1 MKINKNIIKELND
14 YLDEFNLTEIEY
26 TEKDVKVKVSRSRA
40 SKKYETSITNNENII
55 KTEKVLTDDTK
66 KITSPIIGTAYL
78 APEPGGKK
86 FIEVGQKIK
95 KGDTVMIVEAMKTM
109 NHVPSP
115 VDGLVKEISVED
127 GQPVEFGT
135 DYCNPR
141 LKLMFKKI
149 LIANRGEIAVRVIRA
164 CKEWGIST
172 VAIHSD
178 VDRDSMHVRLADESI
193 CVGPHQPTLSYLNI
207 PAIMSAIE
215 LTGSE
220 AVHPGYGFLS
230 ENFEFVKILEENNIK
245 FIGPSSH
252 LIKMMGDKIEAK
264 KVAKKYGLPVIEG
277 SDGGIND
284 IDEAK
289 KICEKVGFP
298 VLIKASG
305 GGGGKG
311 MKIVNKIEDFKNL
324 FLTAKQEAKKFF
336 GNDEVYIEK
345 FFQILDILK
354 FKFFQE
360 KRTVHLHER
369 DCSVQRRHQK
379 LIEET
384 PSPVLNESIRK
395 DLFERTVNMVSQIG
409 YEGAG
414 TVEFI
419 YEDGKFYFL
428 EMNTRV
434 QVEHPVTEMVTGI
447 DIIKEQIWIAYS
459 GETALKQTDV
469 NPRGHAIECR
479 INAEDPSNNFQPS
492 PGKIGMCHQP
502 SGFRTR
508 VDGSIYQGYKI
519 TPYYDS
525 MVCKVITHGRN
536 REEAIQRMLRSLDE
550 FVIDGIT
557 TTIELHK
564 MLLNNKKFINSDFNV
579 SWLDKEKYFNYN
591 IF

>member
-1 MKINKNIIKELND
+1 
-14 YLDEFNLTEIEY
+14 
-26 TEKDVKVKVSRSRA
+26 
-40 SKKYETSITNNENII
+40 
-55 KTEKVLTDDTK
+55 
-66 KITSPIIGTAYL
+66 
-78 APEPGGKK
+78 
-86 FIEVGQKIK
+86 
-95 KGDTVMIVEAMKTM
+95 
-109 NHVPSP
+109 
-115 VDGLVKEISVED
+115 
-127 GQPVEFGT
+127 
-135 DYCNPR
+135 
-141 LKLMFKKI
+141 MFKKI
-149 LIANRGEIAVRVIRA
+149 LIANRGEIAVRIIRA
-164 CKEWGIST
+164 CKEWGIAT

-178 VDRDSMHVRLADESI
+178 VDRDGMHVRLADESV
-193 CVGPHQPTLSYLNI
+193 CVGPHQPSLSYLNI

-215 LTGSE
+215 LTGAE

-230 ENFEFVKILEENNIK
+230 ENYEFAKILEENNIK
-245 FIGPSSH
+245 FIGPSSD
-252 LIKMMGDKIEAK
+252 LIKMMGDKIQAK
-264 KVAKKYGLPVIEG
+264 KVAKEYGLPVIEG
-277 SDGGIND
+277 SDGGIKD
-284 IDEAK
+284 LDEAK
-289 KICEKVGFP
+289 KICENVGFP

-311 MKIVNKIEDFKNL
+311 MKIVNKLEEFENL

-336 GNDEVYIEK
+336 NNDEVYIEK
-345 FFQILDILK
+345 FFQNPRHIEVQVLSGK
-354 FKFFQE
+354 N
-360 KRTVHLHER
+360 RTVHLHER

-384 PSPVLNESIRK
+384 PSPVLDDTIRK
-395 DLFERTVNMVSQIG
+395 DLFEKTVSMVSKIG

-447 DIIKEQIWIAYS
+447 DIIKEQIWIAFS
-459 GETALKQTDV
+459 GDTALEQSDV

-519 TPYYDS
+519 TPFYDS

-550 FVIDGIT
+550 FVIEGIT

-564 MLLNNKKFINSDFNV
+564 VLLHNKKFLNSDFNV
-579 SWLDKEKYFNYN
+579 SWLDNEKV
-591 IF
+591 I

>member
-1 MKINKNIIKELND
+1 
-14 YLDEFNLTEIEY
+14 
-26 TEKDVKVKVSRSRA
+26 
-40 SKKYETSITNNENII
+40 
-55 KTEKVLTDDTK
+55 
-66 KITSPIIGTAYL
+66 
-78 APEPGGKK
+78 
-86 FIEVGQKIK
+86 
-95 KGDTVMIVEAMKTM
+95 
-109 NHVPSP
+109 
-115 VDGLVKEISVED
+115 
-127 GQPVEFGT
+127 
-135 DYCNPR
+135 
-141 LKLMFKKI
+141 MFKKI
-149 LIANRGEIAVRVIRA
+149 LIANRGEIAVRIIRA
-164 CKEWGIST
+164 CKEWGIAT

-193 CVGPHQPTLSYLNI
+193 CVGPHQPTQSYLNI

-230 ENFEFVKILEENNIK
+230 ENFEFAKILETNNIK
-245 FIGPSSH
+245 FIGPSSN

-264 KVAKKYGLPVIEG
+264 KVAKQYGLPVIEG
-277 SDGGIND
+277 SDGGVKD
-284 IDEAK
+284 IKDAK
-289 KICEKVGFP
+289 TICEKVGFP
-298 VLIKASG
+298 VLIKAAG

-311 MKIVNKIEDFKNL
+311 MKIVDKIEDFENL

-345 FFQILDILK
+345 FFQNPRHIEVQVLSGK
-354 FKFFQE
+354 N
-360 KRTVHLHER
+360 RTVHLHER

-384 PSPVLNESIRK
+384 PSPILDNSIRK
-395 DLFERTVNMVSQIG
+395 DLFEKTVNMVSKIG

-414 TVEFI
+414 TIEYI

-447 DIIKEQIWIAYS
+447 DIIKEQIWIAFS
-459 GETALKQTDV
+459 GNTALKQSDI

-492 PGKIGMCHQP
+492 PGIIGMCHQP

-550 FVIDGIT
+550 FVIEGIT
-557 TTIELHK
+557 TTIDLHK
-564 MLLNNKKFINSDFNV
+564 ILLNNKKFINSDFNV
-579 SWLDKEKYFNYN
+579 SWLDNEKVT
-591 IF
+591 

>member
-1 MKINKNIIKELND
+1 
-14 YLDEFNLTEIEY
+14 
-26 TEKDVKVKVSRSRA
+26 
-40 SKKYETSITNNENII
+40 
-55 KTEKVLTDDTK
+55 
-66 KITSPIIGTAYL
+66 
-78 APEPGGKK
+78 
-86 FIEVGQKIK
+86 
-95 KGDTVMIVEAMKTM
+95 
-109 NHVPSP
+109 
-115 VDGLVKEISVED
+115 
-127 GQPVEFGT
+127 
-135 DYCNPR
+135 
-141 LKLMFKKI
+141 MFKKI

-164 CKEWGIST
+164 CKEWGIAT

-178 VDRDSMHVRLADESI
+178 VDRDGMHVRLADESV
-193 CVGPHQPTLSYLNI
+193 CVGPHQPSLSYLNI

-215 LTGSE
+215 LTGAE

-230 ENFEFVKILEENNIK
+230 ENYEFAKILEENNIK
-245 FIGPSSH
+245 FIGPSSD
-252 LIKMMGDKIEAK
+252 LIKMMGDKIQAK
-264 KVAKKYGLPVIEG
+264 KVAKEYGLPVIEG
-277 SDGGIND
+277 SDGGIKD
-284 IDEAK
+284 LDEAK
-289 KICEKVGFP
+289 KICENVGFP

-311 MKIVNKIEDFKNL
+311 MKIVNKLDEFENL

-336 GNDEVYIEK
+336 NNDEVYIEK
-345 FFQILDILK
+345 FFQNPRHIEVQVLSGK
-354 FKFFQE
+354 N
-360 KRTVHLHER
+360 RTVHLHER

-384 PSPVLNESIRK
+384 PSPVLDDAIRK
-395 DLFERTVNMVSQIG
+395 DLFEKTVSMVSKIG

-447 DIIKEQIWIAYS
+447 DIIKEQIWIAFS
-459 GETALKQTDV
+459 GDTALKQSDV

-519 TPYYDS
+519 TPFYDS

-550 FVIDGIT
+550 FVIEGIT

-564 MLLNNKKFINSDFNV
+564 VLLHNKKFLNSDFNV
-579 SWLDKEKYFNYN
+579 SWLDNEKV
-591 IF
+591 I